1 MAEKIISTPTLDDD
15 CDMITFIRDKGAT
28 SVQRGFDYDSTTARQ
43 EFTEKNGKCDNDRTS
58 VQRYSDT
65 SAARSNKPKPPTDKE
80 ILSLN
85 ADLVKVLKND
95 RFVRYSTNGD
105 YRNYLNFFDNVP
117 KNLVKEVNKL
127 GIKRADGRE
136 YTRETISRVVTA
148 MKIERRFKPFT
159 VWFIGIA
166 VCFFSVYATL
176 KISQFEF
183 DFGSVGGGNGV
194 LTSSFGGGY
203 TLDIDK
209 HINDLAKENRVT
221 IYPFRRNKIKK
232 EIQLSGDNSLK
243 NIELIINNN
252 INELKTLTK

>member
-1 MAEKIISTPTLDDD
+1 MLRTCLACSGIAIILKPLLACQTL
-15 CDMITFIRDKGAT
+15 IHLRLT
-28 SVQRGFDYDSTTARQ
+28 
-43 EFTEKNGKCDNDRTS
+43 
-58 VQRYSDT
+58 
-65 SAARSNKPKPPTDKE
+65 
-80 ILSLN
+80 
-85 ADLVKVLKND
+85 
-95 RFVRYSTNGD
+95 
-105 YRNYLNFFDNVP
+105 
-117 KNLVKEVNKL
+117 
-127 GIKRADGRE
+127 
-136 YTRETISRVVTA
+136 
-148 MKIERRFKPFT
+148 
-159 VWFIGIA
+159 GIA
-166 VCFFSVYATL
+166 VCLAVVVCFFSAFATL

>member
-15 CDMITFIRDKGAT
+15 CDMITFIRDKGSNNFQT
-28 SVQRGFDYDSTTARQ
+28 EFGQGSDSVQTVSKQGLNNFHTAFGHGSDRNKTENARANKGENETIEDTYRLNTDIINLLKNNKFIYKATNKRYSSYRELPYSGYKDLHTAVVKSGFDVSKSYLPKIVLSMK
-43 EFTEKNGKCDNDRTS
+43 FHDRI
-58 VQRYSDT
+58 
-65 SAARSNKPKPPTDKE
+65 PKYKAVC
-80 ILSLN
+80 L
-85 ADLVKVLKND
+85 A
-95 RFVRYSTNGD
+95 
-105 YRNYLNFFDNVP
+105 
-117 KNLVKEVNKL
+117 
-127 GIKRADGRE
+127 
-136 YTRETISRVVTA
+136 VV
-148 MKIERRFKPFT
+148 
-159 VWFIGIA
+159 
-166 VCFFSVYATL
+166 VCFFSAFATL